1 MGDVAYRRC
10 NITFNFYF
18 SCAKDCPSIPGLT
31 DFSPEELR

>member
-1 MGDVAYRRC
+1 MDPAISSNKGL
-10 NITFNFYF
+10 NFYF